1 VSKGVWLIILLI
13 ILAAIVALVLSVYR
27 VNFPGQADS
36 PIDSQ
41 QTRTVQQEEVKFTDE
56 RIVRLEV
63 QLTDSDPDTR
73 FIAICSLN
81 TAAENDPEG
90 IGPILVRAL
99 SNEDPRVR
107 YLAANQLG
115 SMKYGP
121 AAGILAG
128 LLDDKDKD
136 VTAGAAQALVQ
147 LGDDGL
153 QAVMERLSGTR
164 LVNVD
169 RALIVVKQ
177 ITGRSFGQGQ
187 GGREEALKF
196 WVEYRP
202 QR

>member
-27 VNFPGQADS
+27 VNFPGQVDS

-81 TAAENDPEG
+81 TASENDPEG

-128 LLDDKDKD
+128 LLDDEDKD

-147 LGDDGL
+147 LGEDGL

-187 GGREEALKF
+187 EGREEALKF
-196 WVEYRP
+196 WVEYNS